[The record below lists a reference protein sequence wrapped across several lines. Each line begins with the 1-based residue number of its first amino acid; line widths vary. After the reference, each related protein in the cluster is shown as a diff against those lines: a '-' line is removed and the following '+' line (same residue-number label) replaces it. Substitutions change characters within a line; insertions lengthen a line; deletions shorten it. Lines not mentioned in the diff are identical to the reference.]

1 MPAAHQKT
9 GNIRLRR
16 QTLETVVGR
25 VVARLTVS
33 TEHAVPAVEGSS
45 VMNKLT
51 AATEMGLAVYSACTA
66 HSIRDK
72 ATPNDETE
80 IVETQIRRAHRLLAA

>member
-1 MPAAHQKT
+1 
-9 GNIRLRR
+9 
-16 QTLETVVGR
+16 
-25 VVARLTVS
+25 
-33 TEHAVPAVEGSS
+33 
-45 VMNKLT
+45 MNKLT
-51 AATEMGLAVYSACTA
+51 ATTEMGLAVYPACTA